1 MVIIDKYERC
11 VLKVKSRLPKSCEK
25 KKWKG
30 KGCYNP
36 WAICTRTVGR
46 PKKSRKSVKKSKRK
60 SRKPRKSVKKS
71 TRKSRKPRKSV
82 KKSKRKSRKP
92 RKSVKKSTRKSRKPR
107 KSVKKSRK
115 SVRSTRQIMND
126 LIKAIKNDDK
136 SEIKKLRKEYS
147 KAGYI
152 ISDNDLKRLIKKH
165 SKSRK

>member
-92 RKSVKKSTRKSRKPR
+92 RKSVKKSKR
-107 KSVKKSRK
+107 KSRK

-126 LIKAIKNDDK
+126 FIKAIKNDNK

>member
-82 KKSKRKSRKP
+82 KKSKRKSRK
-92 RKSVKKSTRKSRKPR
+92 
-107 KSVKKSRK
+107 

-126 LIKAIKNDDK
+126 FIKAIKNDNK